1 MVFGRSEQ
9 LRGVFLL
16 LHAAEKGKCGMN
28 DRRRGLKTDDNYR
41 FQGDLNMKYTAPTM
55 HRPAYTKS
63 SFMLCFM
70 NRIENGI
77 KMASVITS

>member
-1 MVFGRSEQ
+1 MRHERAPHFK
-9 LRGVFLL
+9 
-16 LHAAEKGKCGMN
+16 KGN
-28 DRRRGLKTDDNYR
+28 NLR

-55 HRPAYTKS
+55 QRPAYTKS